1 MKLSLPT
8 KIRVF
13 ISIPI
18 IIFTLTSCISNQQD
32 SNNVPP
38 IADIQNNH
46 IKCEHLGSVI
56 DVMNVKVIDGDTLE
70 VITPNGQSER
80 VRLFGI
86 DAPEYKQSHGAYST
100 QKLQECVNNTNTNV
114 SIEWQERDFYK
125 RVVGKVVADGKDCN
139 LNQLQQ
145 GAAWHYKNYQKN
157 QIEYDRLAYA
167 NAEVTARTE
176 SRGLWAKLDVVA
188 PWDYRKRLNK
198 SYEFNGT
205 LYDLEKA
212 SCNTNGIITDN
223 NVVVD

>member
-1 MKLSLPT
+1 MKLSLST

-13 ISIPI
+13 ISISI
-18 IIFTLTSCISNQQD
+18 IIFTSTSCISNHQD

-46 IKCEHLGSVI
+46 VKCEHLGSVI
-56 DVMNVKVIDGDTLE
+56 DVINVRVIDGDTLE

-86 DAPEYKQSHGAYST
+86 DAPESKQSHGAYST
-100 QKLQECVNNTNTNV
+100 QKLQECINNTNV
-114 SIEWQERDFYK
+114 SIEWKERDFYK
-125 RVVGKVVADGKDCN
+125 RIVGKVVADGKDCN

-145 GAAWHYKNYQKN
+145 GAAWHYKSYQKN
-157 QIEYDRLAYA
+157 QIEYDRLAYS
-167 NAEVTARTE
+167 NAEATARNE

-198 SYEFNGT
+198 SYDLSST
-205 LYDLEKA
+205 LYDLENA
-212 SCNTNGIITDN
+212 SCNTDGIITDN
-223 NVVVD
+223 HLVVVDS